1 MVQAHPVS
9 LSASGAASANGSS
22 RGSPAVSSS
31 TGHATSTNGTKH
43 KATHMNGNGYHPS
56 NPQLPLSSMRNAPLD
71 LRSVERRGQPTA
83 GRETTK
89 RNRHFG
95 LQEAPSYRPTE
106 EEWRDPFEYIRK
118 ITPEA
123 SKYGM
128 CKIIPPDSWNPDFAI
143 DTEVSYWF
151 RAALDPTMP
160 RSRAALCLAV
170 RRRFTNGYSEI
181 PLSNSQ
187 AGAELSRRQYVLYR
201 HFTPLTRC
209 YECAT
214 NESLTA

>member
-1 MVQAHPVS
+1 MVHAHPIS

-22 RGSPAVSSS
+22 RGSPAVSS

-43 KATHMNGNGYHPS
+43 KATHLNGNGYHPS
-56 NPQLPLSSMRNAPLD
+56 NPQLPLLSSMRSAPLD

-95 LQEAPSYRPTE
+95 LQEAPTYRPTD

-143 DTEVSYWF
+143 DTEVSHQ
-151 RAALDPTMP
+151 
-160 RSRAALCLAV
+160 
-170 RRRFTNGYSEI
+170 RRRRSG
-181 PLSNSQ
+181 PAL
-187 AGAELSRRQYVLYR
+187 AARRPGREQEGL
-201 HFTPLTRC
+201 C
-209 YECAT
+209 
-214 NESLTA
+214 